1 MKNLNKT
8 LAIKLTKL
16 RKQGLEVSD
25 INPISAL
32 ADIIYEKL
40 NSGQINKNDINHTL
54 KKISEKLW
62 KEQVVNLRKKI
73 GLSNKK
79 LNLNYKKID
88 ITKPVYQA
96 VFTAHPVF
104 RFSKELSDEI
114 GQKVNSTKKFKLNK
128 SLDIRNGISLSEE
141 HDEALRAIFNAR
153 DAIYQINYEVIA
165 NNKK

>member
-62 KEQVVNLRKKI
+62 KEQVYNLRKKI
-73 GLSNKK
+73 SLSNKK
-79 LNLNYKKID
+79 LNRKN
-88 ITKPVYQA
+88 
-96 VFTAHPVF
+96 
-104 RFSKELSDEI
+104 
-114 GQKVNSTKKFKLNK
+114 
-128 SLDIRNGISLSEE
+128 
-141 HDEALRAIFNAR
+141 
-153 DAIYQINYEVIA
+153 
-165 NNKK
+165 